1 MGEVDTASAT
11 PAKPMM
17 DLSAVEVD
25 PGQGER
31 LYKAAFVHS
40 KQGTTYRMVAKTLPD
55 GKLDLVHFICDLD
68 PDGTMYGKR
77 RIRRIHAQPQE
88 RFDNEIEAIKK
99 EIVDKGEEVLGVWT
113 HDLSGISDVAAQSGS
128 LNTWVVETAKEIV
141 PS

>member
-1 MGEVDTASAT
+1 MGEVDTAPTA

-17 DLSAVEVD
+17 DLSAVEVN
-25 PGQGER
+25 PEEGEN
-31 LYKAAFVHS
+31 LYKATFVHS
-40 KQGTTYRMVAKTLPD
+40 KQGTTYRMVAKTLSD

-77 RIRRIHAQPQE
+77 RIRRIHAQPIE

-99 EIVDKGEEVLGVWT
+99 EIVDKEEEVLETWT
-113 HDLSGISDVAAQSGS
+113 HDLSNISGVGAQSDS
-128 LNTWVVETAKEIV
+128 LNVWTAEIAKKIS